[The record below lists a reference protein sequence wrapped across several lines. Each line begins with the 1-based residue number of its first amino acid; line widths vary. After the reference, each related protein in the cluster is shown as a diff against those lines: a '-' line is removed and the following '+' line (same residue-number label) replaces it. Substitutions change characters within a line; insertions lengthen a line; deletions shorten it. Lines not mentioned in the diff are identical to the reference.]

1 MNALSEIL
9 PAIESLVH
17 KIAKHPNDPLY
28 TVIDQGNGM
37 HHVTPTHLTTAITD
51 MVRYHLNPLLN
62 QFPIHEFHPYINV
75 FIKNVRNGNLMESI
89 QLHDALNKQDN
100 LYRVGQ
106 DYEIMQRVMTQL
118 MDCVQRI
125 RQEVQSTEFK
135 FRVSEAYRAS
145 QKNLES
151 LMEYIDSLFEH
162 YYQLLVVRVDLSY
175 KQGNVITSYAD
186 IEAKYREAKQ
196 DFQHFWNNAK
206 KNSLFKHKVGHIWT
220 LEYGP
225 DKGFHFHL
233 YVFFDGDKE
242 TDDVYLSWM
251 ICNYWIHGITQ
262 HRGHAWNCNDNKAN
276 YDYCALGMIHHND
289 MKKRNYLKKA
299 AAYLI
304 KVDHYSRM
312 LTPDHSRNFGKGKIL
327 PPRTENPGR
336 PRLSEGGCSV
346 AR

>member
-17 KIAKHPNDPLY
+17 EIAKHPDDPLY
-28 TVIDQGNGM
+28 SVIDRGNGM
-37 HHVTPTHLTTAITD
+37 QQVIPTHLTRAITD

-75 FIKNVRNGNLMESI
+75 FIKNVINGNLMEYL
-89 QLHDALNKQDN
+89 QLHDALNKQDD
-100 LYRVGQ
+100 LYRVGR
-106 DYEIMQRVMTQL
+106 DYEIMLTVMNQL
-118 MDCVQRI
+118 SDCVSRI

-135 FRVSEAYRAS
+135 FLVSEANRAS
-145 QKNLES
+145 QKNHKS
-151 LMEYIDSLFEH
+151 LMEYIDFLFKH
-162 YYQLLVVRVDLSY
+162 HKQLLVVRVEPGY
-175 KQGNVITSYAD
+175 KQGNVITSYAE

-196 DFQHFWNNAK
+196 DFEHFWNNAK
-206 KNSLFKHKVGHIWT
+206 MNSLFKHKVGHIWT

-233 YVFFDGDKE
+233 FVFFDGDKE

-251 ICNYWIHGITQ
+251 ICNYWIHCITQ
-262 HRGHAWNCNDNKAN
+262 HRGNSWNCNDKKAG
-276 YDYCALGMIHHND
+276 YDYCALGMIHHTD
-289 MKKRNYLKKA
+289 LEKRNYLKNA

-312 LTPDHSRNFGKGKIL
+312 LTPDHSKNFGKGKML
-327 PPRTENPGR
+327 PPRTKG
-336 PRLSEGGCSV
+336 PR
-346 AR
+346 RQ